1 MCVLAKLLEPVQ
13 MSAGGNNFACYG
25 GSNKE
30 CPPPH
35 QHIDPLLVMVLGEV
49 MEPLGGGALIDSTG
63 VGFEAL
69 SLALLWFSPFALF
82 IVEDTT
88 AQFSAPCCQSL
99 PSYLPGTVSQNKL
112 FHKLLWVMVFCPSKK
127 SNKRICQC
135 KNEDGQ
141 SEGGRRQHSGR
152 SQRLQK

>member
-30 CPPPH
+30 CPPPP

-69 SLALLWFSPFALF
+69 RTSASPTVTSPTIHFTLSDFIHNALHPQCTSSAVHTVPTHLWLLLLHSAIMNPSPL
-82 IVEDTT
+82 E
-88 AQFSAPCCQSL
+88 P
-99 PSYLPGTVSQNKL
+99 
-112 FHKLLWVMVFCPSKK
+112 
-127 SNKRICQC
+127 
-135 KNEDGQ
+135 
-141 SEGGRRQHSGR
+141 
-152 SQRLQK
+152 